1 MNKMNM
7 EKPKELQRIKNYV
20 HKLRDSLNSAMA
32 RDQSSKDPLNKS
44 STWVPVCFTSSKIY
58 QSHSLHN
65 IHIKYKG
72 TIFQIF
78 EDCLQT

>member
-7 EKPKELQRIKNYV
+7 EKPKELQGIKNYV

-32 RDQSSKDPLNKS
+32 QDQSSKDLLNKS
-44 STWVPVCFTSSKIY
+44 STWAPVCFTSSNIY

-65 IHIKYKG
+65 IHIKYKR

-78 EDCLQT
+78 EDC